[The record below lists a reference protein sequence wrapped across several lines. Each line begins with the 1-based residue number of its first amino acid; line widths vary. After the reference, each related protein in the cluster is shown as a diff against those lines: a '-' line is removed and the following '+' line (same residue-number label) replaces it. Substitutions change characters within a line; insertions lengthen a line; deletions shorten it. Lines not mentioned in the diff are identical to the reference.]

1 MLWLWFNPVKVS
13 FLVLLCIAWPIL
25 ICLSEKGEKFSNVA
39 LGNSQP
45 FCPPCRHPFFKIFFT
60 IQSFLLFIHP
70 LFSDFSCRLKGF
82 RALSGIR
89 SPKTGFGCS
98 FIAAPL
104 SLLLFFCLSS
114 LHSDFTS
121 MYLFFILL
129 LFRSSMLVPK
139 SSDGMEWVFFFVM
152 QAWIMGGEALWSSPQ
167 GKGNPI
173 KQLTQRAV
181 HKTFFKELKW
191 SLLFTKSVLQSFG

>member
-13 FLVLLCIAWPIL
+13 FLPCSALHDPYWFVCQK
-25 ICLSEKGEKFSNVA
+25 KGEKFSNVA

-45 FCPPCRHPFFKIFFT
+45 FCPPCRHPFFKFFFT
-60 IQSFLLFIHP
+60 IQSFILFIHP
-70 LFSDFSCRLKGF
+70 LFFWFQLQTERIQSSF
-82 RALSGIR
+82 RDSKPQNRIW
-89 SPKTGFGCS
+89 
-98 FIAAPL
+98 
-104 SLLLFFCLSS
+104 LLLHRSTLVSALIFCLSS

-129 LFRSSMLVPK
+129 LFWSSMLVPK

-191 SLLFTKSVLQSFG
+191 SLLFTKSVLLSFG